1 MNAVRASARPSPN
14 ADFALGLARA
24 YAGALIFG
32 LPMYMTAEMWELGA
46 HLPAWKLAV
55 LPLLFFP
62 FLIGLSWHAGFEPT
76 FSWRDDVV
84 DALVAFGVGITASA
98 AMLWL
103 LKAMDG
109 SSSLREEVG
118 MVTLQSV
125 PASIGALL
133 AQSQLGEQP
142 AGQALRGGVE
152 RWSSEVFIMAVG
164 ALFLS
169 FNMAP
174 TEEMTAIAE
183 RVGPLQA
190 LAIMGVSLALM
201 HAFVYGVA
209 FRGGAA
215 GQERE
220 PGWQL
225 FLRFTVVGYA
235 VALLLSAFMLWI
247 FGSLAQLSLL
257 AAVETVAVLG
267 LPAALGAAAAR
278 LIL

>member
-1 MNAVRASARPSPN
+1 MPPSPN
-14 ADFALGLARA
+14 AEFALGLARA

-46 HLPAWKLAV
+46 HLPAWKLAL

-62 FLIGLSWHAGFEPT
+62 FLVSLSWHAGFEPT

-98 AMLWL
+98 GMLWL
-103 LKAMDG
+103 LKAIDG
-109 SSSLREEVG
+109 DSSLREVVG

-142 AGQALRGGVE
+142 AGQGLRGGIE

-174 TEEMTAIAE
+174 TEEMTSIAE

-209 FRGGAA
+209 FRGGAR
-215 GQERE
+215 GHGRE

-225 FLRFTVVGYA
+225 FLRFTVVGYV

-247 FGSLAQLSLL
+247 FGTLAQTSVA
-257 AAVETVAVLG
+257 AAVQTVAVLG